1 MLVIFLSS
9 VNQAKRGSG
18 LDKLLPPKLHFILSG
33 TRIMEAISNSGGQG
47 GIPRD
52 VLSLDYSLSLVTR
65 NMFTLP
71 RCHTATKFPTVS
83 LRPHREI
90 IPSTAAFQFCSQ
102 TLRTL
107 SHAKARVRHL
117 HFCPILLCCPF
128 SFFVILFSLERS
140 TRLTRF
146 VLHHPEMIS
155 LFFRL
160 GLSKATDDWERRSA
174 GACDGLIAQRD
185 L

>member
-9 VNQAKRGSG
+9 VNQAKKGSG
-18 LDKLLPPKLHFILSG
+18 LDKLLPPKLHSILSG

-65 NMFTLP
+65 NMFTPP
-71 RCHTATKFPTVS
+71 RCHTTTKFPTVS

-90 IPSTAAFQFCSQ
+90 IPSTA
-102 TLRTL
+102 LRTL
-107 SHAKARVRHL
+107 SHAKAWVWHL

-146 VLHHPEMIS
+146 VLSEMI
-155 LFFRL
+155 R
-160 GLSKATDDWERRSA
+160 
-174 GACDGLIAQRD
+174 
-185 L
+185 